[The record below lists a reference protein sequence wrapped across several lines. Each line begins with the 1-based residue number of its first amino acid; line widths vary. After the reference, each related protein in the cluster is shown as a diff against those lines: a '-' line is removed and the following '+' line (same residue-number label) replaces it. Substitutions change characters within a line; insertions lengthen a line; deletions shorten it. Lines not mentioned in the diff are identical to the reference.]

1 MNAIF
6 KYIRKNWFE
15 LLITFFIFTNL
26 FPYWFPQWTYY
37 VSFILILYKMIQYGP
52 LGKLNI
58 TFMFLWFAVL
68 LLISTSIGMALDLRL
83 VIFFFILFLCAPRKS
98 LKWHNYKKKLLY
110 NIYVGFGIATL
121 ANFYARL
128 NGINIRQHDEY
139 MTAMG
144 RVAEFSGF
152 CSHPMWTACAA
163 ALSSIFFTN
172 MAFRRDGTGKIR
184 RVIFFSLVLVS
195 LYITMISGSRSAFF
209 IALACIIFTVILLS
223 QKISTLLKYIMILGI
238 TSVFFAPILIDNSQ
252 AMMQKKNALEITL
265 EETSREEL
273 WSQRIAEFN
282 SSPLIGIGFAAHGVG
297 YDKMVGRNESGGSY
311 ISVLAQAGIIGMIFI
326 ILIWASAIM
335 LPKKVGRN
343 PDNILIYVSFIFF
356 SIHSIVEG
364 YMFQAGWY
372 LCLIVW
378 MIVGVMIEHK
388 QKNRLV

>member
-1 MNAIF
+1 
-6 KYIRKNWFE
+6 
-15 LLITFFIFTNL
+15 
-26 FPYWFPQWTYY
+26 
-37 VSFILILYKMIQYGP
+37 MIQYEP
-52 LGKLNI
+52 LGKLNT
-58 TFMFLWFAVL
+58 TFIFLWFAVL

-83 VIFFFILFLCAPRKS
+83 VIFSFILYLCAPRKS
-98 LKWHNYKKKLLY
+98 LKWHNYKKKLSY
-110 NIYVGFGIATL
+110 NIFIGFGIATL

-128 NGINIRQHDEY
+128 NGINLRQEDEY
-139 MTAMG
+139 MIAMG

-152 CSHPMWTACAA
+152 CSHPMWTGCAA
-163 ALSSIFFTN
+163 ALSAIFFTN
-172 MAFRRDGTGKIR
+172 MAFRRDGTGKMRKIF
-184 RVIFFSLVLVS
+184 FFSLVLVS

-209 IALACIIFTVILLS
+209 LALACIIVTVILLS
-223 QKISTLLKYIMILGI
+223 QKITTLLRYAMMLGI
-238 TSVFFAPILIDNSQ
+238 ASIFFAPFLIDNSQ

-273 WSQRIAEFN
+273 WSQRMAEFE

-297 YDKMVGRNESGGSY
+297 YDKQVGRNESGGSY

-343 PDNILIYVSFIFF
+343 PDNTLIYVSFIFF

-364 YMFQAGWY
+364 YMFQPGWY

-388 QKNRLV
+388 QQKRLV